1 VRPPRTSSRSSRA
14 TSSATPSAGKVI
26 SPADAQHRLD
36 AQRDEIEALTK
47 ALASAHRLNAS
58 QATQIKNLKEERAE
72 DACEDPKLVRDLIV
86 FHYARFGRKRTPGK
100 IPLSGLDAVIVR
112 WLLDQADFTP
122 RDVALMSVGFAE
134 NDFYREKGMVS
145 LMNCATTKVDGKRV
159 KDSEKAWR
167 FREAGAKL
175 RGESMTRAESYVPL
189 SIRSRSKVATWLW
202 RHDRYRLLSYETGR
216 RLARF
221 LP

>member
-1 VRPPRTSSRSSRA
+1 MGEAATNVVPLIPRDVVCDPVS
-14 TSSATPSAGKVI
+14 GEVI

-175 RGESMTRAESYVPL
+175 RGES
-189 SIRSRSKVATWLW
+189 
-202 RHDRYRLLSYETGR
+202 
-216 RLARF
+216 
-221 LP
+221 